1 MKIASANLQM
11 ASTHAASQHH
21 EIRESLR
28 MWVGSQRPDFEGR
41 GRVQTPASQ
50 VQISDTGKAAQAADK
65 DRDALDGDP
74 RLLLLK
80 TIIEALTGREIKLL
94 SAQDINQDQQP
105 VDLQDP
111 NQPATRPAGY
121 GVEYDYH
128 ESYSET
134 ETTTFAAAGT
144 VRTADGKDIQFKIDL
159 TMARSYAEE
168 SNVSLRLG
176 DAVRRKDPLVLNF
189 AGTAAQLTD
198 ARFRFDLDADGQAEQ
213 INFVRPGSGFLV
225 FDRNRDGKAT
235 DGSELFGPATGNGF
249 AELAKLDE
257 DRNGWIDEN
266 DSAYKDL
273 AIWIKDAE
281 GKDQLKSLQEAQV
294 GAISLARV
302 ATPFDIKDDA
312 NRMQGQVRDSGVFL
326 QEDGKAGTIQQI
338 DLTV

>member
-1 MKIASANLQM
+1 
-11 ASTHAASQHH
+11 
-21 EIRESLR
+21 

-41 GRVQTPASQ
+41 GTTQTPASQ
-50 VQISDTGKAAQAADK
+50 VRISDTGRAAQAADR

-94 SAQDINQDQQP
+94 SAQDINLDQQP
-105 VDLQDP
+105 IDLQDP

-121 GVEYDYH
+121 GVEYDHH

-198 ARFRFDLDADGQAEQ
+198 ARFSFDLDADGKAEQ

-249 AELAKLDE
+249 AELAKLDA

-266 DSAYKDL
+266 DTAYKDL
-273 AIWIKDAE
+273 AIWVKDAE

>member
-21 EIRESLR
+21 EIKESLR
-28 MWVGSQRPDFEGR
+28 MWIGNQRPDFEGR
-41 GRVQTPASQ
+41 GPAQPPAAQ
-50 VQISDTGKAAQAADK
+50 VEISDAAKAAQKA
-65 DRDALDGDP
+65 DRDRDPLEGDP
-74 RLLLLK
+74 RLMLLRS
-80 TIIEALTGREIKLL
+80 IIEALTGRKIKLL
-94 SAQDINQDQQP
+94 DAQDLDPGQES
-105 VDLQDP
+105 VSVQDP
-111 NQPATRPAGY
+111 NQPAARPAGY

-134 ETTTFAAAGT
+134 ETTTFAASGT
-144 VRTADGKDIQFKIDL
+144 VRTADGKDIQFKLDL

-176 DAVRRKDPLVLNF
+176 DAVRRKDPLVINF
-189 AGTAAQLTD
+189 DGTAPQLTD
-198 ARFRFDLDADGQAEQ
+198 ARFSFDLDADGRAEK

-266 DSAYKDL
+266 DAAYKDL
-273 AIWIKDAE
+273 AIWIKDTE
-281 GKDQLKSLQEAQV
+281 GKDQLKSLQESKV
-294 GAISLARV
+294 GAIALAQV
-302 ATPFDIKDDA
+302 ETPFDIKDNA